1 MECFGVPGLS
11 LNCSIQTKKGEVS
24 VGSLRVLSKG
34 HTGEGIGRQGR
45 LFITKC
51 PGEDNKE
58 LALTCDLLGCYIKHE
73 LQGGADVSSRPLQAA
88 WPHKMGAEAA
98 V

>member
-1 MECFGVPGLS
+1 M
-11 LNCSIQTKKGEVS
+11 
-24 VGSLRVLSKG
+24 VGPLRVLSKG

-58 LALTCDLLGCYIKHE
+58 LALTCDFLGCYIKHE
-73 LQGGADVSSRPLQAA
+73 LQGGAGVSSRPLQAA
-88 WPHKMGAEAA
+88 WPHKMGAEATVLGSSSA
-98 V
+98 KRSMPEIYSHRSES